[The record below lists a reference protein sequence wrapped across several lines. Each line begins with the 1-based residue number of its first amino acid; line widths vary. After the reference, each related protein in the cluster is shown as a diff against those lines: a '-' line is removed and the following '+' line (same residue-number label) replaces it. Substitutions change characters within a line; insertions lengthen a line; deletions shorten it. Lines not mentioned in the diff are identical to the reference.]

1 MNSLAFELTGVR
13 KSYQHFELRSID
25 LNLPTGSIM
34 GFIGPNGAGKST
46 TIRIL
51 MGLVRQDS
59 GGVWVLE
66 NPMPAR
72 LHDVKL
78 DVGFVS
84 EDMRLYGG
92 ATVRW
97 HMNFIASIY
106 PTWDSEHAKK
116 LLTRF
121 DLNPE
126 HKVKGLSR
134 GQAVKTSLLLVL
146 ARHPKLLILDEPT
159 TGLDPV
165 VRQEVRSE
173 LMEVVRNEEHTI
185 LMSSH
190 NTQDVEQISDRIAF
204 IYDGKILESDD
215 KESFLDRWRRV
226 RIEADPRTPI
236 PVPDDCHTLSRNG
249 RTCVLTTGQFSD
261 HLMSDLKSAGGSVL
275 DIQRMTL
282 EEIFLARVNIAR
294 KGAAS

>member
-13 KSYQHFELRSID
+13 KTYQHFELRSID
-25 LNLPTGSIM
+25 LELPTGCIM

-59 GGVWVLE
+59 GEVEVLE
-66 NPMPAR
+66 KPMPAR
-72 LHDVKL
+72 QHDVKL

-84 EDMRLYGG
+84 EDMRLYAG

-106 PTWDSEHAKK
+106 PTWDKEHAEK
-116 LLTRF
+116 LLKRF
-121 DLNPE
+121 ELNPD

-146 ARHPKLLILDEPT
+146 ARHPKLLLLDEPT

-165 VRQEVRSE
+165 VRQEVLSE
-173 LMEVVRNEEHTI
+173 LMDVVRNEEHTI

-190 NTQDVEQISDRIAF
+190 NTQDVEQISDRIAV
-204 IYDGKILESDD
+204 IYGGRILESDD

-226 RIEADPRTPI
+226 LLEVDPQDSI
-236 PVPDDCHTLSRNG
+236 PVPDDCVALSRNG
-249 RTCVLTTGQFSD
+249 RTCVLTTGRYTEQLISN
-261 HLMSDLKSAGGSVL
+261 LKTAGASVL
-275 DIQRMTL
+275 DVQRMTL
-282 EEIFLARVNIAR
+282 EEIFLARIDMAR
-294 KGAAS
+294 KEAV